1 MTCKR
6 VGTLASS
13 EFLLFSANFSDCKYE
28 EKLEDLQRDKAF
40 LLVKNAR
47 SVCWSKMFDYAP
59 IDKAGIER
67 VAFSYGKPKSI
78 SEIASILSS
87 IKPGVLEG
95 QLRSFVNAKT
105 QAQIDAE
112 TLKKPKG
119 DAVDFAFA
127 YFVFCLWKS
136 VFPESVAFAGKGS
149 PSKKEVRFAS
159 NTNGWTAVK
168 KVDLEK
174 AETKEVLFALAGIFT
189 TLNRKLPDFAADDAG
204 GFEDFVS
211 SFLDS
216 FPVRKSFAKLPVLL
230 NEALKSKEKISQFGS
245 SPSLEQSFFLRC
257 FEHAGF
263 PPFVSLEAIAGVY
276 PELKVPKPRGNFGGK
291 KKK

>member
-1 MTCKR
+1 M
-6 VGTLASS
+6 ASS
-13 EFLLFSANFSDCKYE
+13 EFLLFSANFPDCRFE

-47 SVCWSKMFDYAP
+47 SVCWGKMFDYAP

-95 QLRSFVNAKT
+95 QLRSFVKAKT
-105 QAQIDAE
+105 QEQINAE

-127 YFVFCLWKS
+127 YFIFCLWKS
-136 VFPESVAFAGKGS
+136 VFPESVSFASKGN
-149 PSKKEVRFAS
+149 PSAKEVRFAA
-159 NTNGWTAVK
+159 NTQGWTAVK
-168 KVDLEK
+168 KVALN
-174 AETKEVLFALAGIFT
+174 AENKEVLFALSGIFN
-189 TLNRKLPDFAADDAG
+189 TLNRKLPDFAADNAE
-204 GFEDFVS
+204 GFENFVS
-211 SFLDS
+211 SFLNS

-230 NEALKSKEKISQFGS
+230 NEALKNEAKVRSFGEN
-245 SPSLEQSFFLRC
+245 PSLEQSFFLRC

>member
-1 MTCKR
+1 
-6 VGTLASS
+6 LAS
-13 EFLLFSANFSDCKYE
+13 EFLLFSANFQDCKYE
-28 EKLEDLQRDKAF
+28 EKLDDLKRDKAF
-40 LLVKNAR
+40 SLVKNAR
-47 SVCWSKMFDYAP
+47 SVCWTKMFDYAP

-67 VAFSYGKPKSI
+67 VAFSYGKPKSV

-95 QLRSFVNAKT
+95 QLRQFVKAKT
-105 QAQIDAE
+105 QEQIDAE
-112 TLKKPKG
+112 LLKKPKG

-136 VFPESVAFAGKGS
+136 VFPESVAFAGNGN
-149 PSKKEVRFAS
+149 PSAKEVRFAAS
-159 NTNGWTAVK
+159 TQGWTAVK
-168 KVDLEK
+168 KVDLAR
-174 AETKEVLFALAGIFT
+174 AEGKEVLFALAGIFT
-189 TLNRKLPDFAADDAG
+189 TLNRKLPAFASDNSD
-204 GFEDFVS
+204 GFESFVS
-211 SFLDS
+211 SFLNS

-230 NEALKSKEKISQFGS
+230 NEALKNEDKLPQFGS
-245 SPSLEQSFFLRC
+245 SPLLKESFFLRC